1 MKTRIQDVIS
11 GKAKSVASRQ
21 SPVAGT
27 KAQMKIQQMAF
38 MLITLVI
45 FFIMVGLFVVS
56 YSFSGMKEA
65 KEDLLEKNAI
75 RLVSKLANSPE
86 FSCENAFG
94 RKRVSCIDVDKVM
107 SLKSISD
114 EYQKFWGVSNIEI
127 RTTYPEGKS
136 NLECTSRNYPDC
148 GYIKIISKQAS
159 GFDHSTFV
167 SLCRKAEFYS
177 AFYDKCEIGKLIVRF
192 SEDGK

>member
-1 MKTRIQDVIS
+1 MKIHMQGATS
-11 GKAKSVASRQ
+11 GKMKSVNRQ
-21 SPVAGT
+21 QSTVNGK

-38 MLITLVI
+38 MLIVLSI
-45 FFIMVGLFVVS
+45 FFVLVGLFVVS
-56 YSFSGMKEA
+56 YAFSGLKEA

-94 RKRVSCIDVDKVM
+94 RGRVSCIDVDKVM
-107 SLKSISD
+107 ALKSISD

-127 RTTYPEGKS
+127 RTTYPEDRS
-136 NLECTSRNYPDC
+136 DIECTSSSYPNC
-148 GYIKIISKQAS
+148 GYIKVISKQAS

-167 SLCRKAEFYS
+167 SLCRKADFYGS
-177 AFYDKCEIGKLIVRF
+177 FYDKCEIGKLIVRF
-192 SEDGK
+192 SEDAE